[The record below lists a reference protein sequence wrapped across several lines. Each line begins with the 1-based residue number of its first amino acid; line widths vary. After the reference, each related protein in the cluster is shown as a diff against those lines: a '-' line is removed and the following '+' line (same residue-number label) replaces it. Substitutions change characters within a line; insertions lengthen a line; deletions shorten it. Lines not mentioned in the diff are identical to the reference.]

1 MLLYK
6 DIYIKK
12 KKKKNGMH
20 NKKNMHVFFKVLVGR
35 YKAKKNHIRDSI
47 DWKALIKT

>member
-6 DIYIKK
+6 DIYKK
-12 KKKKNGMH
+12 KKKKKKWNAQQ
-20 NKKNMHVFFKVLVGR
+20 KNMHVFFKVLVGR